1 MMILETNKLIPLENA
16 TAVVDWLK
24 PYMEGYPTANGWEY
38 GYFCQPSKLINNF
51 NIVLERSHN
60 RQFGPLLHIHI
71 YTPMVSKMIDKTRRE
86 VGSSDKIATISL
98 QNDTTK
104 PDRVAWE
111 QVFLSDEYVK
121 FKRLIE
127 QG

>member
-38 GYFCQPSKLINNF
+38 GYFCQPSKLINDF

-71 YTPMVSKMIDKTRRE
+71 YTPMVCDAIDKTRRE
-86 VGSSDKIATISL
+86 VGSSDKIVTISL

-111 QVFLSDEYVK
+111 QVFLSDEYEK
-121 FKRLIE
+121 FKTLISS
-127 QG
+127 Q